1 MASSLAEVLGLS
13 CLTVAAF
20 LIAAPLGWAVAGAAL
35 ILIGQALDSV
45 DVAEAARRVV
55 STVRG
60 RWRRAVDAE
69 RGES

>member
-35 ILIGQALDSV
+35 LLIGQALDGV
-45 DVAEAARRVV
+45 DVVEAARRTS
-55 STVRG
+55 STICGWR
-60 RWRRAVDAE
+60 RRAVDAE